1 MLSNVR
7 NSIWIY
13 LTDGINFL
21 GDLDI
26 LITFRHIGMINNY
39 LCFLRNSNKFRDFCR
54 DSRLKIT
61 LHNHFLEKN
70 KIDEKCIQTVISST
84 CMLYKEL
91 TSVFT
96 TP

>member
-1 MLSNVR
+1 MKQLQGDIMLSNVR

-39 LCFLRNSNKFRDFCR
+39 LCFLRNSNKFRIFVGILD
-54 DSRLKIT
+54 
-61 LHNHFLEKN
+61 
-70 KIDEKCIQTVISST
+70 
-84 CMLYKEL
+84 
-91 TSVFT
+91 
-96 TP
+96 